1 MAQQH
6 IRADTGPIIIQ
17 QRVSGADPTQAPKA
31 LYLAGNWEF
40 VPATTLTRL
49 LGPRGTPIGVIPF
62 VGEQMINIEV
72 TGETGFGVEAAR
84 LLGDATFSAASTDAA
99 AHMISAYAV
108 GGAVKNRS
116 GLINALAAVGGAS
129 LDAAAVG
136 SVYEMRLEVT
146 AVAAINMPPTVSGA
160 LYRISP
166 VIERISGTTN
176 VFMTALDADDY
187 ASFYPNGSD
196 AEIGDTAK
204 IIFDVDEPSDGAVEL
219 TWDNPQV
226 PLTKITCMSGRES
239 GNSFAYLEADNCV
252 PIDASFSQERGA
264 VPGIPTSFLCLG
276 AGARFRQI
284 DFSRANATNS
294 GNA

>member
-1 MAQQH
+1 MALQH

-17 QRVSGADPTQAPKA
+17 QRVSGADPTQAPA
-31 LYLAGNWEF
+31 TLYLAGNWEF
-40 VPATTLTRL
+40 TPATTLTRL

-72 TGETGFGVEAAR
+72 TGETGAGVEAAR
-84 LLGDATFSAASTDAA
+84 LLGASAFAAAAAAAAS
-99 AHMISAYAV
+99 HVISAYAV
-108 GGAVKNRS
+108 GGAVKPRA
-116 GLINALAAVGGAS
+116 GLVSAMAALGAPVVI
-129 LDAAAVG
+129 AVG
-136 SVYEMRLEVT
+136 SVYELRLTVT
-146 AVAAINMPPTVSGA
+146 AVAADANSPPEASGL

-166 VIERISGTTN
+166 TIEPISTTA
-176 VFMTALDADDY
+176 VFMAALDEDDF
-187 ASFYPNGSD
+187 ASFYPLGSN
-196 AEIGDTAK
+196 AVVGDTAK

-226 PLTKITCMSGRES
+226 PLTKITCMSGRET

-252 PIDASFSQERGA
+252 PIDATFSQERGA
-264 VPGIPTSFLCLG
+264 VPGIPTSFLVLG

-284 DFSRANATNS
+284 DFARENATVP